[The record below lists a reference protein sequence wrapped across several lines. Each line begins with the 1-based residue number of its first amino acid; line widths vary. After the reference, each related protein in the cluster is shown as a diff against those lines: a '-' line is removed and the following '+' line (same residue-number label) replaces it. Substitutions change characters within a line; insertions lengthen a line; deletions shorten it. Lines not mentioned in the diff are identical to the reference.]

1 MEQEIKPRVKSI
13 KQFGR
18 VSKFKHLKGEVIL
31 KGKFENLKN
40 LKRTVAAE
48 SNFFHGKNSIRL
60 CLVVG
65 EYKTKIKNLI
75 KITYFIPCTI
85 VK

>member
-48 SNFFHGKNSIRL
+48 SNFFHGMNSIRL
-60 CLVVG
+60 GLLVG
-65 EYKTKIKNLI
+65 AYKLDINRNNI
-75 KITYFIPCTI
+75 FHGMHNS
-85 VK
+85 

>member
-48 SNFFHGKNSIRL
+48 SNFFHGKNLVRL
-60 CLVVG
+60 GLLV
-65 EYKTKIKNLI
+65 TNLGR
-75 KITYFIPCTI
+75 PM
-85 VK
+85 